1 MDFEFPRG
9 DTKRFK
15 FKLKDSAGVDLKL
28 SVGDKLYVTVKK
40 NANSKDVLIQKT
52 LESGIEL
59 NDDDG
64 YYYVTFKAD
73 DTSDLDYGTYGF
85 DIELKTSTGLVKI
98 LVIGSITLT
107 EEYTY
112 KGDE

>member
-15 FKLKDSAGVDLKL
+15 FKLKDSAGIDLIL
-28 SVGDKLYVTVKK
+28 GVGDNLYITVKK
-40 NANSKDVLIQKT
+40 NANSKEVLIQKT
-52 LESGIEL
+52 LESGIDY
-59 NDDDG
+59 NNDDG
-64 YYYVTFKAD
+64 YYYVTLKAD
-73 DTSDLDYGTYGF
+73 DTSELDYGTYGF
-85 DIELKTSTGLVKI
+85 DIELKTSAGLVKT
-98 LVIGSITLT
+98 LLIGSITLT